1 MPSASF
7 RYKRK
12 EKNCSGDE
20 VVLLLWVEEL
30 QGKKEKEK
38 NEKGKNEMLSDV
50 GGAGSEC
57 SGRPIFIFL
66 ITENFAPWPDIMLS
80 QTLIYYWQESFLLPL
95 VLDSEAIL

>member
-1 MPSASF
+1 MSSASF

-38 NEKGKNEMLSDV
+38 NEKGKMR
-50 GGAGSEC
+50 GSEC
-57 SGRPIFIFL
+57 SGRPIFIFF

-80 QTLIYYWQESFLLPL
+80 QTLIYYWQESFLLAL